1 MRHYEGDGFPVQL
14 FGHLGDSFRVHP
26 PTPQIL
32 VGHISVQFFPLAKA
46 LAIIRGV
53 AIRIVLDPRERHDFA
68 RLMAMDA
75 DFGDREEPSTPAYEP
90 FRKVGQVEGPRR
102 ILGELR
108 SAR

>member
-1 MRHYEGDGFPVQL
+1 
-14 FGHLGDSFRVHP
+14 
-26 PTPQIL
+26 
-32 VGHISVQFFPLAKA
+32 
-46 LAIIRGV
+46 
-53 AIRIVLDPRERHDFA
+53 VLDPRERHDFA